1 MYTWMLVAGPGDGG
15 GHVLYGLDKSYK
27 PFTCVPATAAAG
39 LCGGDCRRAWAIRS
53 GAIAGGFVI
62 AFSEVMITYA
72 WKKVAGYLIPAWEPE
87 GLVQLLST
95 DYKFAVSF
103 VILLIVLLIKPTGLF
118 KGKAV

>member
-1 MYTWMLVAGPGDGG
+1 
-15 GHVLYGLDKSYK
+15 LYGLDKSFK
-27 PFTCVPATAAAG
+27 PFTYFQLLLPIFAAAIVGG
-39 LCGGDCRRAWAIRS
+39 LGNPI

-72 WKKVAGYLIPAWEPE
+72 FKKVLTYILPDSLDPT

-103 VILLIVLLIKPTGLF
+103 AILVIVLLFRPTGLF
-118 KGKAV
+118 AGKSV